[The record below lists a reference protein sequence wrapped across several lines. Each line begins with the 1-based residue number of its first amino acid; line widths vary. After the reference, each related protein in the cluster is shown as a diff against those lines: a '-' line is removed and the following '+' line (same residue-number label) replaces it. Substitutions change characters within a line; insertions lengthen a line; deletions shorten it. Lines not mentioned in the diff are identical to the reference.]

1 MTPDDILSHRLHHQR
16 VTGAS
21 FERPEEM
28 VRLLCGV
35 QSQDYAGAR
44 WSVGQRTRDCT
55 DGDVARACDEGKIL
69 RTHILRPTWHFVL
82 PEDIG
87 WMLALTSPHVHALN
101 AYMYRKLELDEAIFA
116 RSHTLITLALAG
128 HQHLTRSELAAVLAQ
143 AGIVADKMRL
153 TYIVMH
159 AELAGL
165 ICSGASRGKQ
175 QTYALIAERAPQARA
190 LAGDAALAELTRR
203 FFLGHGPATVRDYAW
218 WSGLTLAESRG
229 GLALVRQELGHE
241 MVDGEAYWFDPAL
254 PPAAPLPEAAFLMP
268 EYDEIHLP
276 YRHINLADLPWV
288 VDRDTWT
295 DFFYRPILIGGK
307 RAGTWRRTLSKGA
320 ILLEAHLFAT
330 LDAARWRLLE
340 EAAARYGRF
349 MGLPVTLALFP

>member
-16 VTGAS
+16 VTGAP

-44 WSVGQRTRDCT
+44 WSVGQRTRGCT

-69 RTHILRPTWHFVL
+69 RTHILRPTWHFV
-82 PEDIG
+82 PPADIR

-116 RSHTLITLALAG
+116 RSHALFAGALAG
-128 HQHLTRSELAAVLAQ
+128 HKHLTRPELAAALAR

-153 TYIVMH
+153 SYIVMH
-159 AELAGL
+159 AELEGL

-175 QTYALIAERAPQARA
+175 QTYALLVERAPQARM
-190 LAGDAALAELTRR
+190 LAGDEALAELTRR
-203 FFLGHGPATVRDYAW
+203 FFLGHGPATSRDYAW
-218 WSGLTLAESRG
+218 WSGFTLAEARRG
-229 GLALVRQELGHE
+229 LELVRRELGNE
-241 MVDGEAYWFDPAL
+241 TVDGEAYWFAPTL
-254 PPAAPLPEAAFLMP
+254 PPAAPLPDAAFLMP

-276 YRHINLADLPWV
+276 YRHINFADLLWAV
-288 VDRDTWT
+288 ERDTWT
-295 DFFYRPILIGGK
+295 DFFYRPILVGGK
-307 RAGTWRRTLSKGA
+307 RAGTWRRTVNKDA
-320 ILLEAHLFAT
+320 VLLEAHLFAA
-330 LDAARWRLLE
+330 LDAAQWWLLE
-340 EAAARYGRF
+340 DAAARYGRF
-349 MGLPVTLALFP
+349 MGLPVTVQSFP